1 MSRSESA
8 LLNFSEVVL
17 WVSIKVNLA
26 DWNQR
31 IISVR
36 DYLGDI
42 EDVELIVFTLLLWDQ
57 LNIPGP

>member
-17 WVSIKVNLA
+17 GVSIEVNLA

-42 EDVELIVFTLLLWDQ
+42 EDVELIVFALLLWDQ
-57 LNIPGP
+57 LSIPGP